1 MKATAKRFTCSEIV
15 VYRMSNTTKIVS
27 FDTIEEAAEHVKKQR
42 DLHPRSKKFN
52 AQISDTVDRKSYNGL
67 HI

>member
-1 MKATAKRFTCSEIV
+1 MKATAKRFTASEIV
-15 VYRMSNTTKIVS
+15 VYRMSNSTKKVS
-27 FDTIEEAAEHVKKQR
+27 FDTLQEAASHVKKQR

-52 AQISDTVDRKSYNGL
+52 AQILDTLENKTYNGL